1 VFGLAGGAGT
11 DQEQPLSDSG
21 TSREIHEKTHM
32 GFYMRKLRRSYNP
45 VLAEDVDF
53 SWLKKKKK
61 SGSSVWRWFALFL
74 VVTAAAL
81 TVVAIGQLG
90 IVPPPPG

>member
-1 VFGLAGGAGT
+1 M
-11 DQEQPLSDSG
+11 G
-21 TSREIHEKTHM
+21 TSREIHNKTHM

-53 SWLKKKKK
+53 SWLKKKK
-61 SGSSVWRWFALFL
+61 SGGNGWRWFALFL
-74 VVTAAAL
+74 IVTAAAL

-90 IVPPPPG
+90 MVPPPPG